1 MILVYGNVV
10 QRLKLSYVRFY
21 IAIEEVLLQ
30 RFLMNYYFIEY
41 VNDLSVTLSL
51 QIIDSWLMNH
61 E

>member
-10 QRLKLSYVRFY
+10 QELKLIRFY
-21 IAIEEVLLQ
+21 IAVEEVLLH

-51 QIIDSWLMNH
+51 QIIDS
-61 E
+61 